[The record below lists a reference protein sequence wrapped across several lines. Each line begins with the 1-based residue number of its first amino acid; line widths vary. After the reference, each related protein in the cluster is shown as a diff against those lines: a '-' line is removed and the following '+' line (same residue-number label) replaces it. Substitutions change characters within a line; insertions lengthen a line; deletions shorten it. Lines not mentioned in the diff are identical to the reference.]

1 MLYEMT
7 ELIFELWLY
16 GAAIVRCGW
25 LIWSIK
31 KRWISGTLNLT
42 WQKISL
48 LISFFLPTETVRQCH
63 FCTWKLRNDMNFY
76 REYVTKWTIFDT
88 INGSMHVR
96 YCTWSKSGLLQW
108 NSFFFHKLSMSNYS
122 TRIIREP
129 SSYWRSLKTSI
140 QNQNN
145 FFLGRGLNNWSQNP
159 FKANGIDNC
168 AFLRKWINFTLE
180 NGIEIC
186 KWSHQLNS
194 LVSFNIRI
202 SLPLNC
208 KVIVMCLKRK
218 IKIFNFK
225 LCLILITDLAGWY
238 ECEWK
243 FAQLRKIGWIA
254 KDNVLFLM
262 TWVIWIDPKKTPQCC
277 EEQNREKNVLTLIRS
292 QSIL

>member
-1 MLYEMT
+1 
-7 ELIFELWLY
+7 
-16 GAAIVRCGW
+16 
-25 LIWSIK
+25 
-31 KRWISGTLNLT
+31 
-42 WQKISL
+42 
-48 LISFFLPTETVRQCH
+48 
-63 FCTWKLRNDMNFY
+63 MNFY
-76 REYVTKWTIFDT
+76 REYVTKWTNSIQSMDQCTSDT
-88 INGSMHVR
+88 AHD
-96 YCTWSKSGLLQW
+96 CCSKID
-108 NSFFFHKLSMSNYS
+108 FFFDKLSMRNVSMLFDSNYS
-122 TRIIREP
+122 RNRVHIAGL
-129 SSYWRSLKTSI
+129 WRHRFRT
-140 QNQNN
+140 QNN
-145 FFLGRGLNNWSQNP
+145 FFLERGLNNWSQTP

-168 AFLRKWINFTLE
+168 AFLREWINFTLE

-277 EEQNREKNVLTLIRS
+277 EEQNREKMF
-292 QSIL
+292 